1 MVVLDSACTHC
12 HSDPKT
18 AAISMTAKEE
28 WAFPR
33 ELQPRAGEVDFDLS
47 VALNAVVALRADVP
61 DDAFTAS
68 ILGTERTGNG
78 VVIRDDGLI
87 LTIGYLITE
96 AETIWLTAN
105 DGTVVQGYPLAYDF
119 TSGFRLVQPLGRL
132 GVQPLVQGSAALV
145 ATDDDVFVIGHGGHA
160 HALKAQI

>member
-1 MVVLDSACTHC
+1 
-12 HSDPKT
+12 
-18 AAISMTAKEE
+18 MTDKEQ

-33 ELQPRAGEVDFDLS
+33 ELQPRAGEVEFDLS
-47 VALNAVVALRADVP
+47 AALNAVVALRADVP
-61 DDAFTAS
+61 EDAFTAS
-68 ILGTERTGNG
+68 VLGTERTGNG

-119 TSGFRLVQPLGRL
+119 TSGLGLVHVLGMRRDML
-132 GVQPLVQGSAALV
+132 AAI
-145 ATDDDVFVIGHGGHA
+145 DDVPDRA
-160 HALKAQI
+160 CRQSKEEEW

>member
-1 MVVLDSACTHC
+1 
-12 HSDPKT
+12 
-18 AAISMTAKEE
+18 MTDQDE

-33 ELQPRAGEVDFDLS
+33 ELQPRAEEYAFDLS
-47 VALNAVVALRADVP
+47 AALDAVVALRADVP
-61 DDAFTAS
+61 EDAFTAA

-96 AETIWLTAN
+96 AQTIWLTAN

-119 TSGFRLVQPLGRL
+119 TSGFGLVQPLGRL
-132 GVQPLVQGSAALV
+132 GGAGRDRRRGDRHRPRRPGPRAQGTDQRQARIRRLLGVHARRSAVHRACPSRME
-145 ATDDDVFVIGHGGHA
+145 
-160 HALKAQI
+160 